1 MQCHILACLLIV
13 CAASLVSADTLLG
26 AVKDA
31 DGTPIVGARVDVS
44 TAAPKSGPGLF
55 CPSCYLDCAKSTKTD
70 EQGRF
75 EFTGLDPT
83 LKFRLLA
90 TAPDMQTAVTDLLD
104 PAQDTASITLLSFPS
119 DTPEDRVLRGEVV
132 STEGVPIS
140 GALVYPCG
148 AKTSK
153 RRWGGRVDGAK
164 AVVTD
169 DDGRFRMLLTEDF
182 VAVDVEVTAHGY
194 PGATAEQL
202 RLGEDSH
209 TITVPFGTSVT
220 GRLTF
225 RGRPRADRPIAVVQ
239 VNRGRHDRIFIK
251 AVLGT
256 TNDAGRFEFNAL
268 PADEPYAIFTP
279 VGSGVTGP
287 VLATTLFNAMA
298 DGATHDIGELQL
310 RPGLT
315 IAGHLQM
322 TDDTE
327 IPDGV
332 RLTLGRMPAWDLI
345 EVPVDTAGSF
355 RIENLPPETY
365 ELSLRGANILLDER
379 QLPYQILGRTTFG
392 LRLTRSCVDL
402 VIPIRQWQ
410 EGDAPLRGQYR
421 RSGEVSGNQTLSG
434 QVVDRDGS
442 PVGGIRV
449 EPRFLHGGFIRL
461 RQAVPKSDADGRFT
475 IRNLPDERIELTFS
489 DRSAFGYPSGITS
502 SGEAGRM
509 VLYPGFVWPQLNQS
523 DIRMVF
529 DPELTTPPLDLR

>member
-1 MQCHILACLLIV
+1 MRGPIGPLPLLPRWGEAVVERVFVDEIQLELPPAVARQPVEQVDFCRKVVGGGRLFEHKRGRLGRLQILHEDRHRPLRQRRVEI
-13 CAASLVSADTLLG
+13 LVDINNRIGFDMLDRRPIPTDVDDITTVDSRSPPEETFRLG
-26 AVKDA
+26 GVVSNLE
-31 DGTPIVGARVDVS
+31 GEPVIGARIDIS
-44 TAAPKSGPGLF
+44 TAAPKSGSGLF
-55 CPSCYLDCAKSTKTD
+55 CPSCYSDCAKTAKSDK
-70 EQGRF
+70 QGRF
-75 EFTGLDPT
+75 EFTGLNPT

-104 PAQDTASITLLSFPS
+104 PTQDTASITLLSFPS
-119 DTPEDRVLRGEVV
+119 DTSEDRVLRGEVV
-132 STEGVPIS
+132 STEAVPIS

-148 AKTSK
+148 AKTAK

-202 RLGEDSH
+202 RPGEDSH
-209 TITVPFGTSVT
+209 TITVPSGTSVT

-225 RGRPRADRPIAVVQ
+225 RGRPGVDRSVAVVQ
-239 VNRGRHDRIFIK
+239 VNRGRSDRIFVK

-256 TNDAGRFEFNAL
+256 TDDAGRFEFNAL

-298 DGATHDIGELQL
+298 DGATYDIGELQL

-315 IAGHLQM
+315 IAGHLQT

-327 IPDGV
+327 IPDEV

-365 ELSLRGANILLDER
+365 DAVAAWREH
-379 QLPYQILGRTTFG
+379 
-392 LRLTRSCVDL
+392 
-402 VIPIRQWQ
+402 PI
-410 EGDAPLRGQYR
+410 G
-421 RSGEVSGNQTLSG
+421 
-434 QVVDRDGS
+434 
-442 PVGGIRV
+442 
-449 EPRFLHGGFIRL
+449 
-461 RQAVPKSDADGRFT
+461 
-475 IRNLPDERIELTFS
+475 
-489 DRSAFGYPSGITS
+489 
-502 SGEAGRM
+502 
-509 VLYPGFVWPQLNQS
+509 
-523 DIRMVF
+523 
-529 DPELTTPPLDLR
+529 